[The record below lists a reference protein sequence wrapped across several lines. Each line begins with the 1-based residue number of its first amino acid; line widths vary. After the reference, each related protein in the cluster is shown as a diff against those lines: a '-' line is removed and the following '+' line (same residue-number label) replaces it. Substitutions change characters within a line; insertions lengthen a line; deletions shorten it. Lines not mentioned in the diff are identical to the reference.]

1 MIANVR
7 TAVFTSPWFKLEYL
21 SINFHISFSA
31 SPFFIV
37 NKLANEL
44 SISTHA
50 QNLFTIFQHFSLQ
63 SRDRYGYCIITCP
76 WQTYEINQLF
86 INCIEQNIK
95 MFLDP
100 ASWNWWCFIYTQH
113 IAGGDLALTA
123 THRINPVPVTPWPF
137 GENKFVD
144 VAFTFCI
151 GMMETKCFTF
161 CLKAWWIFFKTE
173 AQCSYRVTRSWNISK
188 TAVKMMENFDSE
200 DDNISRASS
209 NRWSVMAF
217 ELPGSDIL
225 KTGYLKKLKV

>member
-1 MIANVR
+1 M
-7 TAVFTSPWFKLEYL
+7 TSPWFKLEYL
-21 SINFHISFSA
+21 SINFHISLSA

-123 THRINPVPVTPWPF
+123 THRINPVPVLHPGHLVKTSLLMWLLRSALVWWRKSVSSF
-137 GENKFVD
+137 VWRRGESF
-144 VAFTFCI
+144 
-151 GMMETKCFTF
+151 
-161 CLKAWWIFFKTE
+161 
-173 AQCSYRVTRSWNISK
+173 
-188 TAVKMMENFDSE
+188 
-200 DDNISRASS
+200 
-209 NRWSVMAF
+209 
-217 ELPGSDIL
+217 
-225 KTGYLKKLKV
+225 

>member
-1 MIANVR
+1 M
-7 TAVFTSPWFKLEYL
+7 
-21 SINFHISFSA
+21 
-31 SPFFIV
+31 

-44 SISTHA
+44 SIFTHA

-123 THRINPVPVTPWPF
+123 THRINPVHPVNTL
-137 GENKFVD
+137 
-144 VAFTFCI
+144 AI
-151 GMMETKCFTF
+151 
-161 CLKAWWIFFKTE
+161 WWKQDCRCGFYVLHWYDGDKVFHVLSEGVVNLFKTE

>member
-1 MIANVR
+1 
-7 TAVFTSPWFKLEYL
+7 
-21 SINFHISFSA
+21 
-31 SPFFIV
+31 
-37 NKLANEL
+37 
-44 SISTHA
+44 
-50 QNLFTIFQHFSLQ
+50 
-63 SRDRYGYCIITCP
+63 
-76 WQTYEINQLF
+76 
-86 INCIEQNIK
+86 

>member
-1 MIANVR
+1 MRRIC
-7 TAVFTSPWFKLEYL
+7 LQ
-21 SINFHISFSA
+21 
-31 SPFFIV
+31 FFNI
-37 NKLANEL
+37 
-44 SISTHA
+44 
-50 QNLFTIFQHFSLQ
+50 FSLQ

-123 THRINPVPVTPWPF
+123 THRINPVPVLHPAIWWKQVCWCGF
-137 GENKFVD
+137 YVLHWYDGEKVFQVLSEGVVN
-144 VAFTFCI
+144 
-151 GMMETKCFTF
+151 
-161 CLKAWWIFFKTE
+161 LFKTE
-173 AQCSYRVTRSWNISK
+173 AQCFYRVTRSWNISK

>member
-1 MIANVR
+1 MSGQSFDFPLIQTRIFIYQFSHQFFCVTFLHR
-7 TAVFTSPWFKLEYL
+7 EQISERAV
-21 SINFHISFSA
+21 NFHACAEFVYNFST
-31 SPFFIV
+31 FFFTVTWQIWLLYYYLPLTNIWNQPIIHQLHRTKHQDV
-37 NKLANEL
+37 FRSSQLKLMML
-44 SISTHA
+44 
-50 QNLFTIFQHFSLQ
+50 
-63 SRDRYGYCIITCP
+63 Y
-76 WQTYEINQLF
+76 
-86 INCIEQNIK
+86 
-95 MFLDP
+95 
-100 ASWNWWCFIYTQH
+100 IYTTYCWWWF
-113 IAGGDLALTA
+113 G
-123 THRINPVPVTPWPF
+123 THCHASDWPSPCLTPWPF

>member
-1 MIANVR
+1 MPGQSFDFPLIQTR
-7 TAVFTSPWFKLEYL
+7 IFISWSIFTSVFLRHL
-21 SINFHISFSA
+21 SSY
-31 SPFFIV
+31 V

-137 GENKFVD
+137 GGCGF
-144 VAFTFCI
+144 
-151 GMMETKCFTF
+151 
-161 CLKAWWIFFKTE
+161 
-173 AQCSYRVTRSWNISK
+173 
-188 TAVKMMENFDSE
+188 
-200 DDNISRASS
+200 
-209 NRWSVMAF
+209 
-217 ELPGSDIL
+217 
-225 KTGYLKKLKV
+225 